1 MPPASVI
8 LNSGGGLTIKY
19 HSIIRVG
26 RPTRTAACCKPHVTT
41 LGAQLND
48 AKDKAGKRA
57 DKAKANVD
65 RVVKKVKQ
73 AAEKTAKKLSPK
85 KSDPDDR
92 ATSGAG
98 GDGWGVAARWA
109 ALRGLRRR
117 T

>member
-1 MPPASVI
+1 VWSGHFGVSATCVTQIAITMPPASVI

-19 HSIIRVG
+19 HLIIRVG
-26 RPTRTAACCKPHVTT
+26 RPTRTVAYCKPHVTT
-41 LGAQLND
+41 PGAQLND

-85 KSDPDDR
+85 KSDPDD
-92 ATSGAG
+92 
-98 GDGWGVAARWA
+98 
-109 ALRGLRRR
+109 
-117 T
+117 